1 MSCPR
6 ASPPRR
12 SFLIFDRLLWFLP
25 GFERP
30 SCPTAI
36 DRTKCATVAVGTFS
50 RAARVPS
57 YSSLAR
63 GIADGR
69 GTWVNP
75 RTTTELGG

>member
-6 ASPPRR
+6 ASSPRR
-12 SFLIFDRLLWFLP
+12 TVLIFGRLLRFLP
-25 GFERP
+25 GFGMP

-36 DRTKCATVAVGTFS
+36 DRTRYVTVAVGTFS

-69 GTWVNP
+69 GTWVKP
-75 RTTTELGG
+75 RATTELGG